1 MTASVHPTAIV
12 HPGAEIGPACEVGP
26 YTIIGEHVRLGRGN
40 RIGPHVVIEGHT
52 RIGDENHI
60 FQFASIG
67 SQPQDLKYHGE
78 PSILEIGDGNVIREY
93 VTLQPGTEQGLMKT
107 AIGSSN
113 LFMAS
118 AHVGHDCKVGDRNIF
133 ANSVAISGH
142 VQIDNG
148 VILGGMAGIHQYT
161 RLGDLAFIGAGAM
174 VAQDIPPYCMSQGDR
189 AELIGLNQIGMK
201 RAGISEE
208 EIRLL
213 RKVFR
218 AAFKREGNFKDR
230 IASLIEEHAGSRCAS
245 KFLGFLQ
252 ESKRGVAQL
261 RKDSRKASE

>member
-12 HPGAEIGPACEVGP
+12 HPSAELGPECLVGP
-26 YTIIGEHVRLGRGN
+26 YSIIGESVRLGRAN

-52 RIGDENHI
+52 RIGDENQI
-60 FQFASIG
+60 FQFASVG
-67 SQPQDLKYHGE
+67 SQPQDQKYHGE
-78 PSILEIGDGNVIREY
+78 PSVLEIGDRNVIREY
-93 VTLQPGTEQGLMKT
+93 VTLQPGTEHGLMKT
-107 AIGSSN
+107 TIGSAN

-118 AHVGHDCKVGDRNIF
+118 SHVGHDCEVGDRNIF

-142 VQIDNG
+142 VQIGNG

-218 AAFKREGNFKDR
+218 AAFKRQGSFRDR
-230 IASLIEEHAGSRCAS
+230 IASLMEEHTNSPSAS

-252 ESKRGVAQL
+252 ESKRGVAPL
-261 RKDSRKASE
+261 RKESRKASG